1 MSGDMR
7 QGLEQGS
14 DPLGRYYTDPVIG
27 QVFVSLFDC
36 RHASAILDLGSG
48 AGSLTVAAAK
58 RWADARIQTV
68 DVDLSAEKHIRLGM
82 ASAGHQA
89 HEHLVADVLDENLPD
104 MVGGP
109 RFDLAVCNPPYTRI
123 RWRVGF
129 ARILTESGMDRLH
142 AIPPEALSSDIMFI
156 AQILRLAERGAE
168 IGVIVPDGL
177 VSARRSRAIRQAL
190 LERVRVMR
198 VVQLPRGSFRGTE
211 AQAHIIV
218 FENEQGRGE
227 PVDISYLGMDGIS
240 SPISISADAAE
251 FRMDYRFY
259 QSVGKITKRGFTLRE
274 INAEIK
280 RGSLSSA
287 EARDCN
293 DPVFHT
299 NSFTQPSP
307 FAYRLATERIGVDR
321 PGRRIAEPGDILL
334 ARVDRDLQKKICIVT
349 RGWAVLTDCIYRI
362 RVSATWRDAVL
373 RGLLSEEGQAAL
385 TRVSRGVGA
394 RMLNKEDLLDLRIEA
409 P

>member
-1 MSGDMR
+1 MR
-7 QGLEQGS
+7 QGFGTES

-27 QVFVSLFDC
+27 QVFVSLFDR
-36 RHASAILDLGSG
+36 RHASSILDLGSG
-48 AGSLTVAAAK
+48 GGSLTVAAAR
-58 RWADARIQTV
+58 RWVDARIQTV
-68 DVDLSAEKHIRLGM
+68 DVDLGAEQHIRLGM

-123 RWRVGF
+123 RWRDGF
-129 ARILTESGMDRLH
+129 ARILAEAGLERLH
-142 AIPPEALSSDIMFI
+142 AVPSEALSSDIMFI

-190 LERVRVMR
+190 LDRVRVMR

-211 AQAHIIV
+211 AQAHVIV
-218 FENEQGRGE
+218 FRNECGRGE
-227 PVDISYLGMDGIS
+227 PVEISSLDVDGTS
-240 SPISISADAAE
+240 SPITVGTEAAE
-251 FRMDYRFY
+251 FRMDYGFY
-259 QSVGKITKRGFTLRE
+259 RSIRNVVRHGFTLRG
-274 INAEIK
+274 IQAEIT

-287 EARDCN
+287 EARECSE
-293 DPVFHT
+293 PIFHT
-299 NSFTQPSP
+299 NGFNQHSP
-307 FAYRLATERIGVDR
+307 LAYRLSGQRLSEDR

-334 ARVDRDLQKKICIVT
+334 ARVDRELQRKICVVT
-349 RGWAVLTDCIYRI
+349 HGRAIITDCIYRI
-362 RVSATWRDAVL
+362 RVPATWRDTVA
-373 RGLLSEEGQAAL
+373 RGLLSDAGQAAL
-385 TRVSRGVGA
+385 VRASRGVGA
-394 RMLNKEDLLDLRIEA
+394 RMLNKEDLLDLEIET

>member
-1 MSGDMR
+1 MR
-7 QGLEQGS
+7 QGLGQGS

-27 QVFVSLFDC
+27 QAFVGLFDRRC
-36 RHASAILDLGSG
+36 VTSILDLGSG

-58 RWADARIQTV
+58 RWTDARIQTV
-68 DVDLSAEKHIRLGM
+68 DVDLRAEERIRLGM

-123 RWRVGF
+123 RWRHGF
-129 ARILTESGMDRLH
+129 SRILAEAGMDRLH
-142 AIPPEALSSDIMFI
+142 AVPPEAFSSEVMFI

-177 VSARRSRAIRQAL
+177 VSARRSRAVRQAL

-211 AQAHIIV
+211 AQAHVIV
-218 FENEQGRGE
+218 FSNERGRSE
-227 PVDISYLGMDGIS
+227 PVEISCLDADGIY
-240 SPISISADAAE
+240 PPVRVGAEAAE
-251 FRMDYRFY
+251 FRMDYGFYRF
-259 QSVGKITKRGFTLRE
+259 VTKKAKRSFTLRDLS
-274 INAEIK
+274 ADVR

-287 EARDCN
+287 EARKCN
-293 DPVFHT
+293 ESVFHT
-299 NSFTQPSP
+299 SGFTQRSP
-307 FAYRLATERIGVDR
+307 LAYRLSSDHVGADR

-334 ARVDRDLQKKICIVT
+334 ARVDRDLHKKICVVASG
-349 RGWAVLTDCIYRI
+349 RAVLTDCIYRI
-362 RVSATWRDAVL
+362 RVPATWRDTVI
-373 RGLLSEEGQAAL
+373 RGLLSGAGQAAL
-385 TRVSRGVGA
+385 LRVSRGVGA
-394 RMLNKEDLLDLRIEA
+394 RMLNKEDLLDLGIEMQ
-409 P
+409 